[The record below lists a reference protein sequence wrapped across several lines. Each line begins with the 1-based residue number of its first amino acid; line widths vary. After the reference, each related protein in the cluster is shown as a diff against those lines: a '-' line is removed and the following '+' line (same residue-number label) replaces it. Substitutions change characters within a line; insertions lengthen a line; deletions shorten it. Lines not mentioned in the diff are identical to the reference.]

1 MWDVAIVFGSFL
13 AAAITAAA
21 CAKKAGVT
29 STAIVG
35 PPAWDFTKSW
45 ATNIAVFGALFG
57 TFTTKIVPDPKYV
70 PDPGYPLLSVLF
82 ALLALVAPIVFAALS
97 DVKPVKTLGLEDSQ
111 SQGTVTGFFIAMLF
125 TLWAALGQI
134 ATLTALTFE
143 VINTHKVPDVTAIM
157 LLILLVAAVAVLLY
171 AWRTAG
177 LVLEQQQKAVTNFVP
192 GGNDSM
198 PTWSLL

>member
-21 CAKKAGVT
+21 CANRAGV
-29 STAIVG
+29 SSASKLG

-45 ATNIAVFGALFG
+45 ATNVAVFGALFG

-70 PDPGYPLLSVLF
+70 LDPGYPLLSVLF

-97 DVKPVKTLGLEDSQ
+97 EVKPVTKSSLADSQ

-157 LLILLVAAVAVLLY
+157 LLILLIAAVAVLLY

-177 LVLEQQQKAVTNFVP
+177 LVLERQKKAVTNFVP
-192 GGNDSM
+192 GVDDAM

>member
-1 MWDVAIVFGSFL
+1 V
-13 AAAITAAA
+13 
-21 CAKKAGVT
+21 
-29 STAIVG
+29 
-35 PPAWDFTKSW
+35 
-45 ATNIAVFGALFG
+45 LFG
-57 TFTTKIVPDPKYV
+57 TFNTKIVPDPKYV

-97 DVKPVKTLGLEDSQ
+97 EVKPVTKSGLEDSQ

-157 LLILLVAAVAVLLY
+157 LLILLVAAVGVLLY

-177 LVLEQQQKAVTNFVP
+177 LVLERQKKAVTNFVP
-192 GGNDSM
+192 GVDDAM
-198 PTWSLL
+198 PSWSLL